1 LNYRSQVTL
10 VWTTFED
17 FFFLLRDSGIPVTI
31 TEWLTLQDA
40 LAQGLEGQSLS
51 IFYTMARSILVKD
64 IKFYDQ
70 YDVAFAFYFKDKDL
84 PEKLRKQLLDWLA
97 RPARINRGL
106 LDILELDR
114 NMDLQKLLDEFN
126 KRLEEQTE
134 RHDLGSYWVGTGG
147 DSPFGNSGQ
156 NPFGIRVGG
165 SGGGHMAVMVAEDR
179 KFQNYRHDLVLDTRQ
194 IKVALKKLRKFKRV
208 GIEEELDIDDTID
221 KTAKNAGDI
230 ELVFKPPRKNLV
242 KVVLFMDAGG
252 SMEPFANL
260 VNLLFSAAHQSNHFK
275 DFKYFYF
282 HNCIY
287 DYVYKNIEMEQRITT
302 AQVLRDLDK
311 DYRAIIVG
319 DAAMAPYE
327 LESPSATISLSQYQ
341 SGRGSTTGLDW
352 LKQVRKHFEKAV
364 WLNPLNERYWGSYT
378 TGEIRQVFK
387 MLPLTLQGLEEA
399 VKELTG

>member
-1 LNYRSQVTL
+1 M
-10 VWTTFED
+10 WTTFED

>member
-1 LNYRSQVTL
+1 